1 MSKDLVEKL
10 LNGEEVPY
18 GFGVTTEQALQIKEH
33 FGDNVIMLDE
43 TMSKEDIEQA
53 INKFNNLYN

>member
-1 MSKDLVEKL
+1 MSKHLVKKL
-10 LNGEEVPY
+10 LNGEKVPY
-18 GFGVTTEQALQIKEH
+18 GFGVTAEEALQIKEH

-43 TMSKEDIEQA
+43 NMSKEEIEQA